1 MMEENRFEYIQNL
14 ESLIRFFFRQ
24 FSNEINRLLGNSL
37 TGTEY
42 SILSHLSGKSPQIV
56 TELSKEFQVSVSHIT
71 HVTDQL
77 VRKQLAKRKRS
88 ELDKRVVEIHITD
101 KGKNLVE
108 MISQKKR
115 AFVNEK
121 FSPLTTDE
129 IKLLVRLFHQI
140 NQTQ

>member
-1 MMEENRFEYIQNL
+1 MEENRFEYIQNL